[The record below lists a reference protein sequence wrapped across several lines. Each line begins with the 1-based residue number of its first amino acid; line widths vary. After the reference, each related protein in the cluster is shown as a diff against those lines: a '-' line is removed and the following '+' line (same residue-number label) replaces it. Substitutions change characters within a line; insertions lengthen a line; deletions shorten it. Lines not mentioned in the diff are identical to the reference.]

1 MPLSRLKGDLERYTT
16 AHLTST
22 AGERFSFLIYMIII
36 RQVLLKNF
44 KRRLIDSQIDVYLSW
59 ARRSN
64 KWDLGGDRAW
74 LETLVAVTNL
84 RDIQDIDEAHLEK
97 YIQHVQSI
105 YGTGYLATSAQKS
118 VSRFVR
124 FFMARTKGFTNNPR
138 YVMVSNTTQKTQ
150 GYPQKGVDK
159 RIVL

>member
-1 MPLSRLKGDLERYTT
+1 MPLKRLCGDLKRYTT

-22 AGERFSFLIYMIII
+22 SGERFSFLIYMIII

-44 KRRLIDSQIDVYLSW
+44 KRRLIDCQIDVYLSW

-74 LETLVAVTNL
+74 LETLVNVTNL
-84 RDIQDIDEAHLEK
+84 RDIQDIDEACLDK
-97 YIQHVQSI
+97 YMEHVKTI
-105 YGTGYLATSAQKS
+105 YGNGYLATSAQKS
-118 VSRFVR
+118 VCRFVR

-138 YVMVSNTTQKTQ
+138 YVMVSNTTT
-150 GYPQKGVDK
+150 YPQKGVDK
-159 RIVL
+159 GSVL